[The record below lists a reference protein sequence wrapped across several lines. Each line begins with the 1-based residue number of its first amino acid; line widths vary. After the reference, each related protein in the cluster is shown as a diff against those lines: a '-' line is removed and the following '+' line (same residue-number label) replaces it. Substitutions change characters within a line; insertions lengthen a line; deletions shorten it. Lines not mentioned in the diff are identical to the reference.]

1 MVWYSV
7 YVKHFIHP
15 PMAAKLM
22 TGLILDSTSTTLDI
36 EQFNIEHFRRGK
48 RLATTKLL

>member
-7 YVKHFIHP
+7 YVKRFIHP

-22 TGLILDSTSTTLDI
+22 TGLNLDSTSTTLDI
-36 EQFNIEHFRRGK
+36 EQFNIERFRRGK
-48 RLATTKLL
+48 LLATTRLL

>member
-7 YVKHFIHP
+7 YVKRFMHA

-22 TGLILDSTSTTLDI
+22 TVLILDGTSTTLDI
-36 EQFNIEHFRRGK
+36 EHFNIERFRRGK
-48 RLATTKLL
+48 LLATTRLL